1 MAQRGRREL
10 VSTGSGTGEV
20 AGLSERAAGSGEDD
34 ADGDFL
40 NTLLYSRSSSV
51 SPFGVCICGKLSAV
65 LLRDNL
71 EESDG
76 RRCTARDSAGDEG
89 AKVGNLAGL
98 PGLAPRICSL
108 GGGKPVQVG
117 VDGSLVL
124 LLCLKET
131 FT

>member
-1 MAQRGRREL
+1 MAQRGIREL
-10 VSTGSGTGEV
+10 VSTGSGTGDV

-71 EESDG
+71 AESDG
-76 RRCTARDSAGDEG
+76 RRCTARDGTGDGG
-89 AKVGNLAGL
+89 ARFGNLAEL
-98 PGLAPRICSL
+98 PLLAPRVDSL
-108 GGGKPVQVG
+108 GGVKLVPAG
-117 VDGSLVL
+117 VDGSLAL

-131 FT
+131 FI